1 MLIKNHGRIRK
12 SISGLKYRIESCT
25 NKSPTNMKYFFKKVG
40 KLSKELEYG
49 INKSNKCQEREQECN
64 LRQDRND

>member
-1 MLIKNHGRIRK
+1 
-12 SISGLKYRIESCT
+12 
-25 NKSPTNMKYFFKKVG
+25 MKYFFKKVG